1 MQRDMSKI
9 AHKALALTIDL
20 RKLAHGG
27 RSCGAVGGSLL
38 NDLVRQRQIIELLR
52 DRPFASV
59 RELQERLGVSA
70 ATIRRD
76 IDKIDESGGAR
87 KVYGGV
93 SALDGAAQATA
104 FARPYDENRD
114 LAVEAKRQIADL
126 AATMVADGDAV
137 IVNGGSTCFHLG
149 VKLADRNVRLF
160 TNSMPLASYLGDHGK
175 CSLTIAGGDLHR
187 EPRVIYSPALPVSFY
202 ASKYFLGA
210 QGISA
215 EGLLESHPLMVRSI
229 QELSRNADQI
239 VVLADSR
246 KFSIHARNVA
256 LPLSRVGMLITDDG
270 ISDQQAKMLEGA
282 GVTLRI
288 VSAGGEP

>member
-1 MQRDMSKI
+1 M
-9 AHKALALTIDL
+9 
-20 RKLAHGG
+20 
-27 RSCGAVGGSLL
+27 

-70 ATIRRD
+70 ATVRRD

-93 SALDGAAQATA
+93 SALDGAAQGTA

-114 LAVEAKRQIADL
+114 LAVDAKRLIAEL

-160 TNSMPLASYLGDHGK
+160 TNSMPLAAYLGDHGK
-175 CSLTIAGGDLHR
+175 CSLTVAGGDLHR
-187 EPRVIYSPALPVSFY
+187 EPRVIYSPSQPVSFY

-215 EGLLESHPLMVRSI
+215 DGLLESHPLMVRAI
-229 QELSRNADQI
+229 QELSLNVDQI

-246 KFSIHARNVA
+246 KFAIHARNVA
-256 LPLSRVGMLITDDG
+256 LSLSRIGTLITDEG
-270 ISDQQAKMLEGA
+270 ISDQHAKMVEAA

-288 VSAGGEP
+288 ASNGGAA

>member
-1 MQRDMSKI
+1 M
-9 AHKALALTIDL
+9 AL
-20 RKLAHGG
+20 
-27 RSCGAVGGSLL
+27 S
-38 NDLVRQRQIIELLR
+38 DLVRRRQIVELLK

-76 IDKIDESGGAR
+76 IDKIDELGTAR

-93 SALDGAAQATA
+93 SALDGAAQTGAA

-114 LAVEAKRQIADL
+114 LAVDAKRQIAEA
-126 AATMVADGDAV
+126 AATMVADGDTV

-149 VKLADRNVRLF
+149 VTLADRNVRLF
-160 TNSMPLASYLGDHGK
+160 TNSMPLAAYIGDHGK
-175 CSLTIAGGDLHR
+175 CSLTIAGGELHR
-187 EPRVIYSPALPVSFY
+187 EPRVIYSASQPASFY
-202 ASKYFLGA
+202 ASKYFLGT

-215 EGLLESHPLMVRSI
+215 EGLLESHPLMVRAI
-229 QELSRNADQI
+229 RELSLNVDQI

-256 LPLSRVGMLITDDG
+256 LPLSRVGTLITDDG
-270 ISDQQAKMLEGA
+270 ISDHDAKMLEAA
-282 GVTLRI
+282 GVTLR
-288 VSAGGEP
+288 VVPARVAP

>member
-1 MQRDMSKI
+1 MTLV
-9 AHKALALTIDL
+9 LAGVT
-20 RKLAHGG
+20 GG
-27 RSCGAVGGSLL
+27 KFL

-70 ATIRRD
+70 ATVRRD

-93 SALDGAAQATA
+93 SALDGAAQGTA

-114 LAVEAKRQIADL
+114 LAVDAKRQIAEL

-149 VKLADRNVRLF
+149 VKLADRNIRLF

-175 CSLTIAGGDLHR
+175 CSLAIAGGELHR
-187 EPRVIYSPALPVSFY
+187 EPRVIYSPAQPVSFY

-229 QELSRNADQI
+229 QELSRNVDQI
-239 VVLADSR
+239 VVRRGDSGVDSR
-246 KFSIHARNVA
+246 VRHRTRPAERDAPCLWRRTRVRVD
-256 LPLSRVGMLITDDG
+256 PGSRGQCG
-270 ISDQQAKMLEGA
+270 
-282 GVTLRI
+282 
-288 VSAGGEP
+288 

>member
-1 MQRDMSKI
+1 M
-9 AHKALALTIDL
+9 
-20 RKLAHGG
+20 
-27 RSCGAVGGSLL
+27 

-59 RELQERLGVSA
+59 RELQEHLGVSA
-70 ATIRRD
+70 ATVRRD
-76 IDKIDESGGAR
+76 IDKIDEAGGAR
-87 KVYGGV
+87 KVYGGI
-93 SALDGAAQATA
+93 SALDGAAQGTA

-114 LAVEAKRQIADL
+114 LAVEAKRQIAEL
-126 AATMVADGDAV
+126 ASTMVGDGDAV

-149 VKLADRNVRLF
+149 VKLAERSIRLF
-160 TNSMPLASYLGDHGK
+160 TNSMPLAAYLGDHGK
-175 CSLTIAGGDLHR
+175 CSLTVAGGELHR
-187 EPRVIYSPALPVSFY
+187 EPRVVYSPSQPVDFY
-202 ASKYFLGA
+202 ASKFFLGA

-256 LPLSRVGMLITDDG
+256 LPLSRVGTLITDDG
-270 ISDQQAKMLEGA
+270 LSDQQAKMLEGA
-282 GVTLRI
+282 GITLRI
-288 VSAGGEP
+288 ASNGGAA